1 MMVKALKQL
10 QTEKPA
16 YHGYNG
22 AQGWWEEVIKRTAI
36 GAGADSQGSYK
47 HPLFYS
53 RLQSTSTSSS
63 AVNSSLHEIVPRL
76 MARFSSRE
84 GYKLFD
90 DSIPVRM

>member
-1 MMVKALKQL
+1 MAKALKQL

-16 YHGYNG
+16 HHGHNG
-22 AQGWWEEVIKRTAI
+22 AQGWWEEVIRRTAI

-47 HPLFYS
+47 HPPFYS
-53 RLQSTSTSSS
+53 RLQSMSTSSS
-63 AVNSSLHEIVPRL
+63 VVNSSLHEIVPRL

-90 DSIPVRM
+90 DSLPVRM

>member
-1 MMVKALKQL
+1 MAKALKQL

-16 YHGYNG
+16 YHGHNS
-22 AQGWWEEVIKRTAI
+22 AQGWWEEVIRRTAI

-47 HPLFYS
+47 HPPFYS
-53 RLQSTSTSSS
+53 RLQLTSTSSS
-63 AVNSSLHEIVPRL
+63 VVNSSLHEIVPRL

-90 DSIPVRM
+90 DSLPVRM